1 MTMRE
6 RFEFVF
12 DVTGNKQ
19 AAKAFADVGKAA
31 DKAGAQATTN
41 AGKFADFA
49 KGAAPYVGTMASV
62 ATAAFAAVGKFEKL
76 GLAVGRFSD
85 ATKLSTEQSSRWI
98 EVAHDLGIGADTIQT
113 AIGKMEKALATTP
126 AKFQA
131 LGVAIA
137 HTSDGAVDVQGTFLN
152 AIDVVNRMRDPLARS
167 KAASD
172 LFGKS
177 WQSMSELI
185 GMGSSNIKTALAG
198 VADAKILSPEEVAR
212 AKAYREAMDKLH
224 DAFEELVLTVG
235 EELIPAL
242 TTVAN
247 TLGTIAK
254 VGVPVAKHVGE
265 IFSAATGGKADG
277 WHRATT
283 DILMFGTP
291 EVTRGIRNVAR
302 AIGGLFG
309 DGKAKDEVE
318 AVDIAVLQF
327 TADAWKMRDAGIAN
341 AEAWAVQADKHDL
354 LVAAQMRGNHA
365 QEEFNAT
372 TEQTAKETKKAA
384 DEAARLDQNWSNLFG
399 LFDTQQAVLDA
410 QDAAKQLSK
419 LAKRGKLTPAD
430 VLNYKQDTARQFQAI
445 GMTEA
450 QFKVSIIPL
459 IDEGEYD
466 KVAFRLAVL
475 TAQRNVQI
483 DPSLTKYSGGSSSI
497 SQYSSGKKSAT
508 GGLVDS
514 NGSWVGERG
523 AEWFQPASA
532 GRIFTSGELARAVS
546 GGGSS
551 GGTVNIG
558 QIVIQGGS
566 VDDGRKVVEAIKQYE
581 RMAGSG
587 WRN

>member
-6 RFEFVF
+6 KFEFVF

-85 ATKLSTEQSSRWI
+85 ATKLSTEESSRWI

-291 EVTRGIRNVAR
+291 EVTRGIRNVAH

-309 DGKAKDEVE
+309 NGKAKDEVE

-341 AEAWAVQADKHDL
+341 AEAWAVQADKHAL
-354 LVAAQMRGNHA
+354 LLAAQLRGNHA
-365 QEEFNAT
+365 QEEFNTTMRVTAEETRRAAAAT
-372 TEQTAKETKKAA
+372 RILNDQWEALFGQFDREATSNRITETAKELAKA
-384 DEAARLDQNWSNLFG
+384 
-399 LFDTQQAVLDA
+399 
-410 QDAAKQLSK
+410 
-419 LAKRGKLTPAD
+419 AKRGKLTPD
-430 VLNYKQDTARQFQAI
+430 QVVSFKSDTASAFRNV
-445 GMTEA
+445 G
-450 QFKVSIIPL
+450 VSERTFRVTILPT
-459 IDEGEYD
+459 IDRGEYD
-466 KVAFRLAVL
+466 RVAALLDA
-475 TAQRNVQI
+475 
-483 DPSLTKYSGGSSSI
+483 LTKFRVAPFEPRLTTTKLGDKTAY
-497 SQYSSGKKSAT
+497 AT
-508 GGLVDS
+508 GG
-514 NGSWVGERG
+514 NIGTKGGIVGDAGPEY
-523 AEWFQPASA
+523 FQPASA